1 MLTIIH
7 GDDIA
12 ASRMYFTQLKEK
24 YPEATTLDGQMI
36 NLTDLAQTLEGG
48 GLFSEDTTVL
58 LENFITKKKTSS
70 DYKQLA
76 KYLTAQAQ
84 SATIILWEGKEHEK
98 TAFTPYKGSTVKLF
112 KLPQSLFA
120 FLDSLRPNNSSQMVQ
135 LFHQSIINLE
145 VEAVFSMLIRQ
156 IRLLLALHPEANNS
170 GDEAIEEVKRMQDW
184 QKGKLTSQARLFT
197 LDALQTIFCQ
207 LFVMETGQKT
217 GTLSSDLIT
226 AIDILLLEI

>member
-12 ASRMYFTQLKEK
+12 SSRMYFMQLKEK

-58 LENFITKKKTSS
+58 LENFITKKKTSA

-76 KYLTAQAQ
+76 MYLTAQAQ

-135 LFHQSIINLE
+135 LFHQTLSNVE
-145 VEAVFSMLIRQ
+145 VEAVFAMLIRQ
-156 IRLLLALHPEANNS
+156 IRLLLALHPDANKN
-170 GDEAIEEVKRMQDW
+170 GDETIEEVKRMQDW
-184 QKGKLTSQARLFT
+184 SRGKLTNQARLFT